1 MSSLRFFFTYSREFL
16 RHWGSY
22 ILLIVGTNI
31 VLELLVIPSVQFLV
45 AFILKQGN
53 IPYVSN
59 TNVLTIVTRH
69 PGVLA
74 ALLLLLAVV
83 LTLVFLQFTFQLFSI
98 KSIQTKDNRSLWELF
113 KQSLYQ
119 MRHLR
124 PATFFFF
131 LFYFVLILPFANVIF
146 RTPLL
151 SKVTIPVFILDY
163 LNENTVFLLLLMVAS
178 VAVSYIGVRLLFVL
192 PLMIFSDEPPK
203 QAVTKSLELTQ
214 HRFWHYAWRIFILT
228 VFLTIVS
235 YVGYGLSFGLQVVLD
250 SLPKPIPAIGA
261 MVTLT
266 SIQLF
271 SQLMLAWATV
281 LYFSVLVQKFYP
293 LVISGERPLQLIRP
307 SLWTRI
313 AAVVLVIFLGGTT
326 LLSNV
331 LYLTGLE
338 DSIPLT
344 ISHRGVDAGNG
355 VQNTIPA
362 MAATIKEKPDYIEMD
377 IQETK
382 DRQFVVF
389 HDKNFK
395 KLTGKDATTHGLT
408 LSEIQDL
415 QAVENGHVAPIAS
428 FDDYLAYANEH
439 KLKLL
444 IEIKTNAADSKEMV
458 EHFIEKY
465 QQNILTHHHRIH
477 SLDYEVVAKLKEK
490 APKLYVSYILPYNL
504 VFPQTPANAYTMEET
519 TLTGDFVRRAHLEK
533 KDVYAWTVNDD
544 EAMDRMIS
552 LNVNGIVTDNLT
564 VLKDQIKTY
573 ETTPSYAKR
582 IELYINRLPSLDQRI
597 SEN

>member
-1 MSSLRFFFTYSREFL
+1 MSSLKFFFTYSREFL

-22 ILLIVGTNI
+22 ILLIIGTNI
-31 VLELLVIPSVQFLV
+31 VLEMLVIPSVQFSI
-45 AFILKQGN
+45 AFILRQGK

-59 TNVLTIVTRH
+59 TNILTIITKH

-74 ALLLLLAVV
+74 ALLLLLALV

-98 KSIQTKDNRSLWELF
+98 KSIQTKEERSLWELF

-131 LFYFVLILPFANVIF
+131 LFYFVLILPFANAIF

-163 LNENTVFLLLLMVAS
+163 LSENILFLLLLMVAS
-178 VAVSYIGVRLLFVL
+178 VAVSYIGIRLLFVL

-203 QAVTKSLELTQ
+203 QAMARSLELTH
-214 HRFWHYAWRIFILT
+214 HRYWHYAWRIFILT

-235 YVGYGLSFGLQVVLD
+235 YVGYGVSYGLQVVLD
-250 SLPKPIPAIGA
+250 FLPKPFPAIGA
-261 MVTLT
+261 MLTLT

-281 LYFSVLVQKFYP
+281 LYFSMLVQKFYP
-293 LVISGERPLQLIRP
+293 LVISSEHPLRLIRP

-313 AAVVLVIFLGGTT
+313 AAGILVIFLGGTT

-331 LYLTGLE
+331 LYLAGVE

-344 ISHRGVDAGNG
+344 ISHRGVDNGNG

-377 IQETK
+377 VQETK
-382 DRQFVVF
+382 DHQFVVF
-389 HDKNFK
+389 HDKNFR
-395 KLTGKDATTHGLT
+395 KLTGKNAATHELT
-408 LSEIQDL
+408 LSESQEL

-428 FDDYLAYANEH
+428 FDDYLAFADKH
-439 KLKLL
+439 QQKLL
-444 IEIKTNAADSKEMV
+444 IEIKTNATDSKEMMDR
-458 EHFIEKY
+458 FIEKY
-465 QQNILTHHHRIH
+465 QDDILTHHHRIH
-477 SLDYEVVAKLKEK
+477 SLDYKIVEELKRK
-490 APKLYVSYILPYNL
+490 APKLYVSYVLPYNL

-533 KDVYAWTVNDD
+533 KEVYAWTVNDAD
-544 EAMDRMIS
+544 SMDRMVS
-552 LNVNGIVTDNLT
+552 LNVNGIVTDD
-564 VLKDQIKTY
+564 LKTLQEQIKTY
-573 ETTPSYAKR
+573 QESPSYAKR
-582 IELYINRLPSLDQRI
+582 IEMYINRLPALDERI

>member
-31 VLELLVIPSVQFLV
+31 VLEMLVIPCVQFSI

-53 IPYVSN
+53 IPYVSS
-59 TNVLTIVTRH
+59 TNILTILTKH

-74 ALLLLLAVV
+74 GLLVLLAIV

-98 KSIQTKDNRSLWELF
+98 KSIQTKEDRSLWALF
-113 KQSLYQ
+113 KQSVYH

-131 LFYFVLILPFANVIF
+131 LFYFVLILPFANAIF

-163 LNENTVFLLLLMVAS
+163 LSENLLFLLLLILAS
-178 VAVSYIGVRLLFVL
+178 IVVSYIGIRLLFVL

-203 QAVTKSLELTQ
+203 QAVEKSLALTH
-214 HRFWHYAWRIFILT
+214 HRYWHYAWRIFILT

-235 YVGYGLSFGLQVVLD
+235 YLGYGLSYGLQVVLD
-250 SLPKPIPAIGA
+250 LLPKPFPAIGA
-261 MVTLT
+261 MITLT

-293 LVISGERPLQLIRP
+293 LVISGERPLRLIRP

-313 AAVVLVIFLGGTT
+313 AAAILFVFLGGTT

-331 LYLTGLE
+331 LYLTGLA

-344 ISHRGVDAGNG
+344 ISHRGVDNGNG

-377 IQETK
+377 VQETK
-382 DRQFVVF
+382 DHQFVVF
-389 HDKNFK
+389 HDKNFR
-395 KLTGKDATTHGLT
+395 KLTGRDKTTHDLT
-408 LSEIQDL
+408 LSEAQDL

-428 FDDYLAYANEH
+428 FDDYLAFANEH
-439 KLKLL
+439 QILKRWWRTLL
-444 IEIKTNAADSKEMV
+444 KS
-458 EHFIEKY
+458 
-465 QQNILTHHHRIH
+465 
-477 SLDYEVVAKLKEK
+477 
-490 APKLYVSYILPYNL
+490 
-504 VFPQTPANAYTMEET
+504 
-519 TLTGDFVRRAHLEK
+519 
-533 KDVYAWTVNDD
+533 
-544 EAMDRMIS
+544 
-552 LNVNGIVTDNLT
+552 
-564 VLKDQIKTY
+564 
-573 ETTPSYAKR
+573 
-582 IELYINRLPSLDQRI
+582 INRI
-597 SEN
+597 F

>member
-31 VLELLVIPSVQFLV
+31 VLEMLVIPIVQFLV

-59 TNVLTIVTRH
+59 TNVLTIITQH

-74 ALLLLLAVV
+74 ALLLLLALV

-131 LFYFVLILPFANVIF
+131 LFYFVLILPFANAIF

-163 LNENTVFLLLLMVAS
+163 LSENTVFLLLLMVAS
-178 VAVSYIGVRLLFVL
+178 VAVSYIGIRLLFVL
-192 PLMIFSDEPPK
+192 PLMIFSDDPPK
-203 QAVTKSLELTQ
+203 QAVAKSLELTH

-228 VFLTIVS
+228 VFLTIIS
-235 YVGYGLSFGLQVVLD
+235 YVGYGLSFGLQIVLD

-271 SQLMLAWATV
+271 SQLMLAWAAV

-293 LVISGERPLQLIRP
+293 LVISGERPLRLIRP

-331 LYLTGLE
+331 FYLTGLG

-344 ISHRGVDAGNG
+344 ISHRGVDNGNG

-382 DRQFVVF
+382 DHQFVVF
-389 HDKNFK
+389 HDKNFR
-395 KLTGKDATTHGLT
+395 KLTGRDKTAHELT
-408 LSEIQDL
+408 LSETQDL

-428 FDDYLAYANEH
+428 FDDYLAFANDH
-439 KLKLL
+439 QQKLL
-444 IEIKTNAADSKEMV
+444 IEIKTNSTDSKEMV
-458 EHFIEKY
+458 NRFIEKY

-477 SLDYEVVAKLKEK
+477 SLDYDVVTELKEK

-519 TLTGDFVRRAHLEK
+519 TLTNDFVRRAHLEK

-552 LNVNGIVTDNLT
+552 LNVNGIVTDDLQT
-564 VLKDQIKTY
+564 LQEQIKTY
-573 ETTPSYAKR
+573 EKTPSYAKR
-582 IELYINRLPSLDQRI
+582 IELYINRLPALDERI

>member
-31 VLELLVIPSVQFLV
+31 VLEMLVIPIVQFLV

-59 TNVLTIVTRH
+59 TNVLTIITQH

-74 ALLLLLAVV
+74 ALLLLLALV

-131 LFYFVLILPFANVIF
+131 LFYFVLILPFANAIF

-163 LNENTVFLLLLMVAS
+163 LSENTVFLLLLMVAS
-178 VAVSYIGVRLLFVL
+178 VAVSYIGIRLLFVL
-192 PLMIFSDEPPK
+192 PLMIFSDDPPK
-203 QAVTKSLELTQ
+203 QAVAKSLELTH

-228 VFLTIVS
+228 VFLTIIS
-235 YVGYGLSFGLQVVLD
+235 YVGYGLSFGLQIVLD

-271 SQLMLAWATV
+271 SQLMLAWAAV

-293 LVISGERPLQLIRP
+293 LVISGERPLRLIRP

-331 LYLTGLE
+331 LYLTGLG

-344 ISHRGVDAGNG
+344 ISHRGVDNGNG

-382 DRQFVVF
+382 DHQFVVF
-389 HDKNFK
+389 HDKNFR
-395 KLTGKDATTHGLT
+395 KLTGRDKTAHELT
-408 LSEIQDL
+408 LSETQDL

-428 FDDYLAYANEH
+428 FDDYLAFANEH
-439 KLKLL
+439 QQKLL
-444 IEIKTNAADSKEMV
+444 IEIKTNSTDSKEMV
-458 EHFIEKY
+458 DRFIEKY

-477 SLDYEVVAKLKEK
+477 SLDYDVVTELKEK

-519 TLTGDFVRRAHLEK
+519 TLTSDFVRRAHLEK

-552 LNVNGIVTDNLT
+552 LNVNGIVTDDLQT
-564 VLKDQIKTY
+564 LQEQIKTY
-573 ETTPSYAKR
+573 EKTPSYAKR
-582 IELYINRLPSLDQRI
+582 IELYINRLPALDERI

>member
-31 VLELLVIPSVQFLV
+31 VLEMLVIPIVQFLV

-59 TNVLTIVTRH
+59 TNVLTIITQH

-74 ALLLLLAVV
+74 ALLLLLALV

-124 PATFFFF
+124 PVTFFFF
-131 LFYFVLILPFANVIF
+131 LFYFVLILPFANAIF

-163 LNENTVFLLLLMVAS
+163 LSENTVFLLLLVVAS
-178 VAVSYIGVRLLFVL
+178 VAVSYIGIRLLFVL

-203 QAVTKSLELTQ
+203 QAVAKSLELTH
-214 HRFWHYAWRIFILT
+214 HRYWHYAWRIFILT
-228 VFLTIVS
+228 VFLTIIS
-235 YVGYGLSFGLQVVLD
+235 YVGYGLSFGLQIVLD

-271 SQLMLAWATV
+271 SQLMLAWAAV

-293 LVISGERPLQLIRP
+293 LVISGERPLRLIRP

-331 LYLTGLE
+331 LYLTGLG

-344 ISHRGVDAGNG
+344 ISHRGVDNGNG

-382 DRQFVVF
+382 DYQFVVF

-395 KLTGKDATTHGLT
+395 KLTGRDKTAHELT
-408 LSEIQDL
+408 LSETQDL

-428 FDDYLAYANEH
+428 FDDYLAFANDH
-439 KLKLL
+439 QQKLL
-444 IEIKTNAADSKEMV
+444 IEIKTNSTDSKERV
-458 EHFIEKY
+458 DRFIEKY

-477 SLDYEVVAKLKEK
+477 SLDYDVVTELKEK

-504 VFPQTPANAYTMEET
+504 VFPQTSANAYTMEET
-519 TLTGDFVRRAHLEK
+519 TLTSDFVRRAHLEK

-552 LNVNGIVTDNLT
+552 LNVNGIVTDDLQT
-564 VLKDQIKTY
+564 LQEQIKTY
-573 ETTPSYAKR
+573 EKTPSYAKR
-582 IELYINRLPSLDQRI
+582 IELYINRLPALDERI

>member
-1 MSSLRFFFTYSREFL
+1 MSSLKFFFTYSREFL

-22 ILLIVGTNI
+22 ILMIVGTNI
-31 VLELLVIPSVQFLV
+31 VLEMLVIPCVQFLV
-45 AFILKQGN
+45 AFILKRGN

-59 TNVLTIVTRH
+59 TNILTILTKH
-69 PGVLA
+69 PAVLG
-74 ALLLLLAVV
+74 ALLLLLALV

-98 KSIQTKDNRSLWELF
+98 KSIQTKEDRSLWELF

-131 LFYFVLILPFANVIF
+131 LFYFVLILPFANAIF

-151 SKVTIPVFILDY
+151 SKVTIPVFILEY
-163 LNENTVFLLLLMVAS
+163 LSENVLFLLLLTIAS
-178 VAVSYIGVRLLFVL
+178 LVVSYIGIRLLFVL
-192 PLMIFSDEPPK
+192 PLMIFSDESPK
-203 QAVTKSLELTQ
+203 QAVSKSLELT
-214 HRFWHYAWRIFILT
+214 HRRFWHYAWRIFILT

-235 YVGYGLSFGLQVVLD
+235 YVGYGLSYGLQVLLD
-250 SLPKPIPAIGA
+250 LLPKPFPAIGA
-261 MVTLT
+261 MITLT

-293 LVISGERPLQLIRP
+293 LVISGERPLRLIRP

-313 AAVVLVIFLGGTT
+313 AAVVLFVFLGGTT

-331 LYLTGLE
+331 FYLMGLE

-344 ISHRGVDAGNG
+344 ISHRGVDNGNG

-377 IQETK
+377 VQETK
-382 DRQFVVF
+382 DHQFVVF
-389 HDKNFK
+389 HDKNFR
-395 KLTGKDATTHGLT
+395 KLTGRDATTHEMT
-408 LSEIQDL
+408 LGEAQDL

-428 FDDYLAYANEH
+428 FDDYLAFANEH
-439 KLKLL
+439 KQKLL
-444 IEIKTNAADSKEMV
+444 IEIKTNSSDSKEMV

-465 QQNILTHHHRIH
+465 QQNILTNHHRIH
-477 SLDYEVVAKLKEK
+477 SLDYDVVAELKEK
-490 APKLYVSYILPYNL
+490 APKLYVSYILPYNF

-519 TLTGDFVRRAHLEK
+519 TLTSDFVRRAHLEK
-533 KDVYAWTVNDD
+533 KDVYAWTVNDAD
-544 EAMDRMIS
+544 SMDRMVS
-552 LNVNGIVTDNLT
+552 LNVNGIITDD
-564 VLKDQIKTY
+564 LKTLQEQIKLY
-573 ETTPSYAKR
+573 EKNPSYAKR
-582 IELYINRLPSLDQRI
+582 IEMYINRLPALDERI
-597 SEN
+597 SEK

>member
-31 VLELLVIPSVQFLV
+31 ALEMLVIPLVQFLI

-59 TNVLTIVTRH
+59 TNLLTILTRH
-69 PGVLA
+69 PAVLG
-74 ALLLLLAVV
+74 ALLLLLAFV
-83 LTLVFLQFTFQLFSI
+83 LALVFLQFTFQLFGI
-98 KSIQTKDNRSLWELF
+98 KSIQTKENQSLWDLF
-113 KQSLYQ
+113 KKSLYH

-124 PATFFFF
+124 PETFFFF
-131 LFYFVLILPFANVIF
+131 LFYFLLILPFANAIF

-151 SKVTIPVFILDY
+151 SKVTIPVFILEA
-163 LNENTVFLLLLMVAS
+163 LSENFLFLLLLIVALI
-178 VAVSYIGVRLLFVL
+178 VVSYIGIRLLFVL
-192 PLMIFSDEPPK
+192 PLMIFSDAAPK
-203 QAVTKSLELTQ
+203 AAIEKSLKLTH
-214 HRFWHYAWRIFILT
+214 HRYWHYAWRIFFLTGILT
-228 VFLTIVS
+228 LVS
-235 YVGYGLSFGLQVVLD
+235 YVGYGISYGLQVGFDL
-250 SLPKPIPAIGA
+250 LPKPFPAIGA
-261 MVTLT
+261 MLTLS

-293 LVISGERPLQLIRP
+293 LVISGERPLRLVRP

-313 AAVVLVIFLGGTT
+313 AAVILFIFLGGTT

-344 ISHRGVDAGNG
+344 ISHRGVDNGNG

-389 HDKNFK
+389 HDKNLK
-395 KLTGKDATTHGLT
+395 RLTGRDKTTHELT
-408 LSEIQDL
+408 LSEIQEL

-428 FDDYLAYANEH
+428 FDDYLAFANEH
-439 KLKLL
+439 HQKLL
-444 IEIKTNAADSKEMV
+444 IEIKTTADDSKEMMDR
-458 EHFIEKY
+458 FIEKY
-465 QQNILTHHHRIH
+465 QATILSNHHRIH
-477 SLDYEVVAKLKEK
+477 SLDYHVVAELKEK
-490 APKLYVSYILPYNL
+490 APKLYVSYVLPYNL

-519 TLTGDFVRRAHLEK
+519 TLTSDFVRRAHEED
-533 KDVYAWTVNDD
+533 KDVYAWTVNDAD
-544 EAMDRMIS
+544 SMDRMVS
-552 LNVNGIVTDNLT
+552 LNVNGIVTDDLQT
-564 VLKDQIKTY
+564 LQEQIKTY
-573 ETTPSYAKR
+573 EENPSYAKR
-582 IELYINRLPSLDQRI
+582 IEMYINRLPALDERI

>member
-31 VLELLVIPSVQFLV
+31 VLEMLVIPCVQFSI

-53 IPYVSN
+53 IPYVSS
-59 TNVLTIVTRH
+59 TNILTILTKH

-74 ALLLLLAVV
+74 GLLVLLAIV

-98 KSIQTKDNRSLWELF
+98 KSIQTKEDRSLWTLF
-113 KQSLYQ
+113 KQSVYH

-131 LFYFVLILPFANVIF
+131 LFYFVLILPFANAIF

-163 LNENTVFLLLLMVAS
+163 LSENLLFLLLLILAS
-178 VAVSYIGVRLLFVL
+178 IVVSYIGIRLLFVL

-203 QAVTKSLELTQ
+203 QAVEKSLALTH
-214 HRFWHYAWRIFILT
+214 HRYWHYAWRIFILT

-235 YVGYGLSFGLQVVLD
+235 YLGYGLSYGLQVVLD
-250 SLPKPIPAIGA
+250 LLPKPFPAIGA
-261 MVTLT
+261 MITLT

-293 LVISGERPLQLIRP
+293 LVISGERPLRLIRP

-313 AAVVLVIFLGGTT
+313 AAAILFVFLGGTT

-331 LYLTGLE
+331 LYLTGLA

-344 ISHRGVDAGNG
+344 ISHRGVDNGNG

-377 IQETK
+377 VQETK
-382 DRQFVVF
+382 DHQFVVF
-389 HDKNFK
+389 HDKNFR
-395 KLTGKDATTHGLT
+395 KLTGRDKTTHDLT
-408 LSEIQDL
+408 LSEAQDL
-415 QAVENGHVAPIAS
+415 QAVENGHVASIAS
-428 FDDYLAYANEH
+428 FDDYLAFANEH
-439 KLKLL
+439 QQKLL
-444 IEIKTNAADSKEMV
+444 IEIKTNSSDSKEMV
-458 EHFIEKY
+458 ENFIEKY

-477 SLDYEVVAKLKEK
+477 SLDYDVVTELKEK
-490 APKLYVSYILPYNL
+490 APKLYVSYVLPYNL

-519 TLTGDFVRRAHLEK
+519 TLTGDFVQRAHQED
-533 KDVYAWTVNDD
+533 KDVYAWTVNDAD
-544 EAMDRMIS
+544 SMDRMIS
-552 LNVNGIVTDNLT
+552 LNVNGIVTDD
-564 VLKDQIKTY
+564 LKMLQKQIKTY
-573 ETTPSYAKR
+573 EESPSYAKR
-582 IELYINRLPSLDQRI
+582 IEMYINRLPALDERI

>member
-31 VLELLVIPSVQFLV
+31 VLEMLVIPIVQFLV

-59 TNVLTIVTRH
+59 TNVLTIITQH

-74 ALLLLLAVV
+74 ALLLLLALV

-131 LFYFVLILPFANVIF
+131 LFYFVLILPFANAIF

-163 LNENTVFLLLLMVAS
+163 LSEKTVFLLLLVVAS
-178 VAVSYIGVRLLFVL
+178 VAVSYIGIRLLFVL

-203 QAVTKSLELTQ
+203 QAVAKSLELTH
-214 HRFWHYAWRIFILT
+214 HRYWHYAWRIFILT
-228 VFLTIVS
+228 VFLTIIS
-235 YVGYGLSFGLQVVLD
+235 YVGYGLSFGLQIVLD

-271 SQLMLAWATV
+271 SQLMLAWAAV

-293 LVISGERPLQLIRP
+293 LVISGERPLRLIRP

-331 LYLTGLE
+331 LYLTGLG

-344 ISHRGVDAGNG
+344 ISHRGVDNGNG

-382 DRQFVVF
+382 DHQFVVF
-389 HDKNFK
+389 HDKNFR
-395 KLTGKDATTHGLT
+395 KLTGRDKTAHELT
-408 LSEIQDL
+408 LSETQDL

-428 FDDYLAYANEH
+428 FDDYLAFANDH
-439 KLKLL
+439 QQKLL
-444 IEIKTNAADSKEMV
+444 IEIKTNSTDSKEMV
-458 EHFIEKY
+458 DRFIEKY

-477 SLDYEVVAKLKEK
+477 SLDYDVVTELKEK

-504 VFPQTPANAYTMEET
+504 VFPQTPVNAYTMEET
-519 TLTGDFVRRAHLEK
+519 TLTSDFVRRAHLEK

-552 LNVNGIVTDNLT
+552 LNVNGIVTDDLQT
-564 VLKDQIKTY
+564 LQEQIKTY
-573 ETTPSYAKR
+573 EKTPSYAKR
-582 IELYINRLPSLDQRI
+582 IELYINRLPALDERI

>member
-31 VLELLVIPSVQFLV
+31 VLEMLVIPIVQFLV

-59 TNVLTIVTRH
+59 TNILTIVTKH

-74 ALLLLLAVV
+74 ALLLLLALV

-131 LFYFVLILPFANVIF
+131 LFYFVLILPFANAIF

-163 LNENTVFLLLLMVAS
+163 LSENTVFLLLLMVAS
-178 VAVSYIGVRLLFVL
+178 VAVSYIGIRLLFVL

-203 QAVTKSLELTQ
+203 QAVAKSLELTH
-214 HRFWHYAWRIFILT
+214 HRYWHYAWRIFILT
-228 VFLTIVS
+228 VFLTIIS

-293 LVISGERPLQLIRP
+293 LVISGERPLRLIRP

-331 LYLTGLE
+331 LYLTGLG

-344 ISHRGVDAGNG
+344 ISHRGVDNGNG

-382 DRQFVVF
+382 DHQFVVF
-389 HDKNFK
+389 HDKNFR
-395 KLTGKDATTHGLT
+395 KLTGRDKTAHELT
-408 LSEIQDL
+408 LSETQDL

-428 FDDYLAYANEH
+428 FDDYLAFANDH
-439 KLKLL
+439 QQKLL
-444 IEIKTNAADSKEMV
+444 IEIKTNSTDSKEMV
-458 EHFIEKY
+458 DRFIEKY

-477 SLDYEVVAKLKEK
+477 SLDYDVVTELKEK

-519 TLTGDFVRRAHLEK
+519 TLTSDFVRRAHLEK

-552 LNVNGIVTDNLT
+552 LNVNGIVTDDLQT
-564 VLKDQIKTY
+564 LQEQIKTY
-573 ETTPSYAKR
+573 EKTPSYAKR
-582 IELYINRLPSLDQRI
+582 IELYINRLPALDERI